1 MQLILT
7 DIHLFLTSIA
17 GAAAQS
23 AVRIALV
30 LVGGFIL
37 ARVLRALLIHLE
49 RVLVRAGERTGAL
62 VAATRSRVSTLTGV
76 LRALALVALW
86 SVVTM
91 ICLSQL
97 GFDVRPILAGAGI
110 VGLAVGFGAQYLVR
124 DVIAGFFLVLE
135 DQVRVG
141 DVAVVN
147 GTGGLVETLTFRTIG
162 LRDLAGTVHIFP
174 NGGVTTLAN
183 MTRGWSG
190 YVVDVEV
197 PFREDPDRVI
207 AVMGRIGDELR
218 ADPAHAPLILEPIEV
233 FGVDAFKEASLVIKA
248 RLKTAPIQQW
258 AVGREYRRR
267 LVQAFAAEGIE
278 SAGRTLQVGDG
289 GRPLPILLMEAP
301 PGGPPTAVPR

>member
-7 DIHLFLTSIA
+7 DIHLFLTGMA

-23 AVRIALV
+23 AIRIALV

-37 ARVLRALLIHLE
+37 ARVLRALLMHLE

-76 LRALALVALW
+76 LRALALVVLW

-97 GFDVRPILAGAGI
+97 GLDVRPILAGAGI

-207 AVMGRIGDELR
+207 AVMRRVGDELR
-218 ADPAHAPLILEPIEV
+218 ADPAHAPLILEPIEI

-248 RLKTAPIQQW
+248 RLQTAPIQQW

-278 SAGRTLQVGDG
+278 SPGRTLQVGDG
-289 GRPLPILLMEAP
+289 GRPLPILLMQAP
-301 PGGPPTAVPR
+301 PGGQPTAVPR

>member
-7 DIHLFLTSIA
+7 DIHLFLTGMA

-37 ARVLRALLIHLE
+37 ARVLRALLMHLE

-76 LRALALVALW
+76 LRALALVVLW

-97 GFDVRPILAGAGI
+97 GLDVRPILAGAGI

-207 AVMGRIGDELR
+207 AVMRRVGDELR
-218 ADPAHAPLILEPIEV
+218 ADPAHAPLILEPIEI

-267 LVQAFAAEGIE
+267 LVQALAAEGIE
-278 SAGRTLQVGDG
+278 SPGRTLQVGDG
-289 GRPLPILLMEAP
+289 GRPLPILLMQAP
-301 PGGPPTAVPR
+301 PAERPTAVPR

>member
-7 DIHLFLTSIA
+7 DIHLFLTGMA

-30 LVGGFIL
+30 LVGGIIL

-49 RVLVRAGERTGAL
+49 RALVRAGERTGAL

-76 LRALALVALW
+76 LRALALVVLW

-97 GFDVRPILAGAGI
+97 GLDVRPILAGAGI

-162 LRDLAGTVHIFP
+162 LRDLAGAVHIFP

-207 AVMGRIGDELR
+207 AVMRRIGDELR

-301 PGGPPTAVPR
+301 PGGLPTAVPR

>member
-7 DIHLFLTSIA
+7 DIHLFLTGMA

-76 LRALALVALW
+76 LRALALVVLW
-86 SVVTM
+86 SVVTI

-97 GFDVRPILAGAGI
+97 GLDVRPILAGAGI

-207 AVMGRIGDELR
+207 AVMRRVGDELR
-218 ADPAHAPLILEPIEV
+218 ADPAHAPLILEPIEI

-278 SAGRTLQVGDG
+278 SPGRTLQVGDG

-301 PGGPPTAVPR
+301 PGGQPTAVPR

>member
-7 DIHLFLTSIA
+7 DIHLFLTGMA

-37 ARVLRALLIHLE
+37 ARVLRALLMHLE

-76 LRALALVALW
+76 LRALALVVLW

-97 GFDVRPILAGAGI
+97 GLDVRPILAGAGI

-207 AVMGRIGDELR
+207 AVMRRVGDELR
-218 ADPAHAPLILEPIEV
+218 ADPAHAPLILEPIEI

-278 SAGRTLQVGDG
+278 SPGRTLQVGDG
-289 GRPLPILLMEAP
+289 GRPLPILLTQAP
-301 PGGPPTAVPR
+301 PGGQPMAVPR

>member
-7 DIHLFLTSIA
+7 DIHLFLTGMA

-23 AVRIALV
+23 AIRIALV

-37 ARVLRALLIHLE
+37 ARVLRALLMHLE

-76 LRALALVALW
+76 LRALALVVLW

-97 GFDVRPILAGAGI
+97 GLDVRPILAGAGI

-207 AVMGRIGDELR
+207 AVMRRVGDELR
-218 ADPAHAPLILEPIEV
+218 ADPAHAPLILEPIEI
-233 FGVDAFKEASLVIKA
+233 FGVDGFKEASLVIKA
-248 RLKTAPIQQW
+248 RLQTAPIQQW

-278 SAGRTLQVGDG
+278 SPGRTLQVGDG
-289 GRPLPILLMEAP
+289 GRPLPILLMQAP
-301 PGGPPTAVPR
+301 PGGQPTAVPR

>member
-7 DIHLFLTSIA
+7 DIHLFLTGMA

-37 ARVLRALLIHLE
+37 TRVLRALLMHLE

-76 LRALALVALW
+76 LRALALVVLW
-86 SVVTM
+86 SVMTM
-91 ICLSQL
+91 ICLSQVGL
-97 GFDVRPILAGAGI
+97 DVRPILAGAGI

-197 PFREDPDRVI
+197 SFREDPDRVI
-207 AVMGRIGDELR
+207 AVMRRVGDELR
-218 ADPAHAPLILEPIEV
+218 ADPAHAPLILEPIEI

-258 AVGREYRRR
+258 AVGREYRRH
-267 LVQAFAAEGIE
+267 LVQALAAEGIE
-278 SAGRTLQVGDG
+278 SPGRTLQVGDG
-289 GRPLPILLMEAP
+289 GRPLPILLMQAP
-301 PGGPPTAVPR
+301 PAERPTAVPR

>member
-7 DIHLFLTSIA
+7 DIHLFLTGMA

-37 ARVLRALLIHLE
+37 ARVLRALLMHLE

-76 LRALALVALW
+76 LRALALVVLW

-97 GFDVRPILAGAGI
+97 GLDVRPILAGAGI

-207 AVMGRIGDELR
+207 AVMRRVGDELR
-218 ADPAHAPLILEPIEV
+218 ADPAHAPLILEPIEI

-278 SAGRTLQVGDG
+278 SPGRTLQVGEG
-289 GRPLPILLMEAP
+289 GRPLPILLMQAP
-301 PGGPPTAVPR
+301 PGGQPTAVPR